1 MILGKG
7 TYAEKIKKMESFKR
21 LINLGLVAGCMAAE
35 DLLFAFHWITRF
47 RFSVVEELQYFRVKG
62 HLLEIAIYVVIL
74 FAMSNMYGGMRLGYL
89 KNSEII
95 FSQIFATMIT
105 NVVIYAEVSVMT
117 FQLFDPEY
125 FITMTL
131 EQCAV
136 VIIYIYFAN
145 KLYLKLFP
153 PRKLFLVHGDRP
165 VENVMKKFASRA
177 DKYRVEICKG
187 IEIGAENICGE
198 ILKEYQ
204 EGHINAVVL
213 WDISNHERNIIFKFC
228 YSNSIRIYIMPKIT
242 DVILIGAEEL
252 HVFDSPM
259 LLTREYCLTVE
270 QRFVKR
276 LIDLVCSVLLLIIAS
291 PFMLLTAIAVKLCD
305 GGPVFYKQVRCTI
318 DQKEFEILKFR
329 SMRVDAEK
337 DGVARLAQK
346 NDDRI
351 TPVGKVI
358 RKCRLD
364 ELPQLFNILKGD
376 MSFIGPRPER
386 PDIIEK
392 YIEVMPEFVY
402 RMKVKAGLAGFAQV
416 YGKYNTSPYD
426 KLKLDLTYIEK
437 YSVWLDIKLMMLT
450 LKVLFWPDSTEGVE
464 SEQITALKEER
475 VRELESTEESGKKS

>member
-1 MILGKG
+1 MSKG
-7 TYAEKIKKMESFKR
+7 TYAEKVKKMESFKR
-21 LINLGLVAGCMAAE
+21 LINLGLVAVCMALEIAV
-35 DLLFAFHWITRF
+35 FAFHWLYQF

-62 HLLEIAIYVVIL
+62 HLLEIAIYAVIL
-74 FAMSNMYGGMRLGYL
+74 FAMSHMYGGMRLGYL

-95 FSQIFATMIT
+95 FSQIFATLIT

-117 FQLFDPEY
+117 FKLFVPDA

-131 EQCAV
+131 EQCAI

-145 KLYLKLFP
+145 KMYRKLFP

-165 VENVMKKFASRA
+165 VDDILRKFGSRA
-177 DKYRVEICKG
+177 DKYRVEICRG
-187 IEIGAENICGE
+187 IEQGPEAICDE
-198 ILKEYQ
+198 IMTEY
-204 EGHINAVVL
+204 EAGHVNAVAL
-213 WDISNHERNIIFKFC
+213 WDITNHERNVIFKFC
-228 YSNSIRIYIMPKIT
+228 YSNSIRVYIMPKIT
-242 DVILIGAEEL
+242 DVILVGAEEL

-270 QRFVKR
+270 QRLIKR
-276 LIDLVCSVLLLIIAS
+276 FIDLICSVILLIVTS
-291 PFMLLTAIAVKLCD
+291 PFMLLTAIAIKICD
-305 GGPVFYKQVRCTI
+305 GGPILYKQVRCTI
-318 DQKEFEILKFR
+318 DRKEFQILKFR
-329 SMRVDAEK
+329 SMKVDAEK

-351 TPVGKVI
+351 TPVGRVI

-386 PDIIEK
+386 PDLIEQ
-392 YIEVMPEFVY
+392 YMEVMPEFAY

-475 VRELESTEESGKKS
+475 IRELEKNEPKKE